1 MPERYTSTA
10 CRIGQHRE
18 CRERRV
24 VPDCGCP
31 CHDVDVVDV
40 DDDDGGRPSVQ

>member
-1 MPERYTSTA
+1 MPEPYTSTA

-31 CHDVDVVDV
+31 CHDVD
-40 DDDDGGRPSVQ
+40 DDGGDRRSAQ